1 MEIASIIAV
10 LIIAICLLLTVVFLV
25 GYLIK
30 RRKARLRNA
39 AISFATAVLSFG
51 LLLVV
56 EELFFSYN
64 FKNKEEVLVASREAP
79 IGGILLKLYA
89 DNTFEIGGFRE
100 VKSSGTYELKADTI
114 FINATDNSKQNGY
127 VTQTTFIIRKGYLEE
142 VEDTGIGFLEVHV
155 NKLK

>member
-1 MEIASIIAV
+1 MEIASVIAV
-10 LIIAICLLLTVVFLV
+10 LVMAVCLIFTVVFLV

-30 RRKARLRNA
+30 RRKARLKNV
-39 AISFATAVLSFG
+39 AISFATAVLSLG
-51 LLLVV
+51 LLIVV

-64 FKNKEEVLVASREAP
+64 FKNKEEVLVASREAQ

-100 VKSSGTYELKADTI
+100 VKSSGIYELKSDTLLLT
-114 FINATDNSKQNGY
+114 ATNSPKQNGY
-127 VTQTTFIIRKGYLEE
+127 ITQTSFIIRKGYLEE
-142 VEDTGIGFLEVHV
+142 IEDNGIGFIDVHV

>member
-10 LIIAICLLLTVVFLV
+10 LIMAVCLLLTVVFLV

-39 AISFATAVLSFG
+39 AISFATAVLSLG

-64 FKNKEEVLVASREAP
+64 FRNKEEVLVASREAP
-79 IGGILLKLYA
+79 IGGILLKLYE

-100 VKSSGTYELKADTI
+100 VKSSGTYELKSDTL
-114 FINATDNSKQNGY
+114 FIIATDSPKQSGY
-127 VTQTTFIIRKGYLEE
+127 ITQTSFIIRKGYLEE

>member
-10 LIIAICLLLTVVFLV
+10 LIMAVCLLLTVVFLV

-79 IGGILLKLYA
+79 IGGILLKLYK

-114 FINATDNSKQNGY
+114 FLNATDNPKQNGY
-127 VTQTTFIIRKGYLEE
+127 VTETSFIIRKGYLEE

>member
-1 MEIASIIAV
+1 MEIASIIVV
-10 LIIAICLLLTVVFLV
+10 LIMAVGLILTVIYLL

-39 AISFATAVLSFG
+39 AISFATAALSLF
-51 LLLVV
+51 LLIVA

-79 IGGILLKLYA
+79 IGGILLKLYE
-89 DNTFEIGGFRE
+89 DSTFEIGVLRE
-100 VKSSGTYELKADTI
+100 VKSAGTYVLKSDTL
-114 FINATDNSKQNGY
+114 FIIPTDNSKQNGY
-127 VTQTTFIIRKGYLEE
+127 TTQTSFIIKEGYLEE
-142 VEDTGIGFLEVHV
+142 IEDTGIGFLEIHE